1 MTKQLYLS
9 TELPLDAQLRENWG
23 WENSNQLLELDTK
36 FQDMDYF
43 YEMDTEHF
51 FHLIRKM
58 DNFLRERGLSEYFI
72 SNYGKANVAFHYID
86 EKTKLSL
93 NTQCSENR
101 SFENDYLLFETDIEF
116 KSMGYFDNMDPNDL
130 FHLIRKMDNFLR
142 ERGLSEYFISNYG
155 KANIAFHFIEKKLN
169 EEQL

>member
-1 MTKQLYLS
+1 MPKERNKS
-9 TELPLDAQLRENWG
+9 IELPLDAQFRENWG
-23 WENSNQLLELDTK
+23 WENSNQLLELDTE

-43 YEMDTEHF
+43 Y
-51 FHLIRKM
+51 
-58 DNFLRERGLSEYFI
+58 
-72 SNYGKANVAFHYID
+72 
-86 EKTKLSL
+86 
-93 NTQCSENR
+93 
-101 SFENDYLLFETDIEF
+101 
-116 KSMGYFDNMDPNDL
+116 NMDPEDF